1 MHNTKSANKYLY
13 NGKELPNTTF
23 HWREGFLV
31 QGGHLVGGGLSF
43 CEWYSGGGEDINRDV
58 QWQRKLQ
65 RNN

>member
-1 MHNTKSANKYLY
+1 MYYTNPANKYLY

-31 QGGHLVGGGLSF
+31 QGGHLVGGGSSF
-43 CEWYSGGGEDINRDV
+43 SEWYSLTGEDMLRDV